1 MELLKL
7 GNLEEGS
14 FRVET
19 QTSKSSVG
27 RGETNT
33 SEKEGATQMVLVSL
47 IGAP

>member
-14 FRVET
+14 YRVET

-27 RGETNT
+27 GGETNT
-33 SEKEGATQMVLVSL
+33 SEKEVLEMVLVSL
-47 IGAP
+47 IGTP